1 MSVNWRK
8 SNGGLFEILR
18 QKDNNLLMI
27 LRGAAMNKNI
37 AVVAVSLILAIS
49 LVLGGCTAA
58 APAAEKAV
66 TPRTVNWRMATSWP
80 ADMYYYQAGAK
91 AVCDRVRVMSG
102 GKFIITPYPA
112 GSLMGA
118 FDVFDAV
125 SSGKVECMHSWPG
138 YWRSKELAAELFSS
152 IPNQMMTL
160 EWAVWLY
167 GPARG
172 IDLWKEL
179 YAKYNIVP
187 FPGGLVG
194 PEFGFFTTKPVRTLD
209 DFKGMKLRV
218 SGLAADVMKELGA
231 TAVLL
236 PADQIVAAMQK
247 GEIDGFEFSAP
258 YVDWPMGFEKVAKNV
273 VLPSWHQPSAMFEIG
288 VNAAAWKALPED
300 YQAIFEAA
308 CKEIS
313 MVDLM
318 AMQEGSNAAYKR
330 KYENAGVTITVLDFE
345 AIKTISTITDR
356 LADEQAAKDPFF
368 AKVLK
373 SQRDFRSDYRTW
385 ELWGDYNMY
394 PEKR

>member
-1 MSVNWRK
+1 
-8 SNGGLFEILR
+8 
-18 QKDNNLLMI
+18 
-27 LRGAAMNKNI
+27 MNKTI
-37 AVVAVSLILAIS
+37 AIAALS
-49 LVLGGCTAA
+49 LVLALCIAFGGCTTA
-58 APAAEKAV
+58 APAAEKLVA
-66 TPRTVNWRMATSWP
+66 PATVNWRMATSWP
-80 ADMYYYQAGAK
+80 TEMFYYQYGAK
-91 AVCDRVRVMSG
+91 AVCDRVKVMSA
-102 GKFIITPYPA
+102 GKFIITPYPPD
-112 GSLMGA
+112 SSMGA

-125 SSGKVECMHSWPG
+125 SAGKVECMHSWPG
-138 YWRSKELAAELFSS
+138 YWRSKAPAAELFSS
-152 IPNQMMTL
+152 IPNQMMMQ

-167 GPARG
+167 GPSRG

-209 DFKGMKLRV
+209 DFKGMRLRV

-231 TAVLL
+231 TTVLL

-258 YVDWPMGFEKVAKNV
+258 YVDWPMGFDKVAKYV

-288 VNAAAWKALPED
+288 VNADAWKALPAD
-300 YQAIFEAA
+300 YQAIFESA
-308 CKEIS
+308 CKEVS

-318 AMQEGSNAAYKR
+318 ARLEGSNASYK
-330 KYENAGVTITVLDFE
+330 KIYENAGVTITVLDFE
-345 AIKTISTITDR
+345 AVKTISAITDR

-368 AKVLK
+368 DKVLK
-373 SQRDFRSDYRTW
+373 SQRNFRSEYRTW

>member
-1 MSVNWRK
+1 M
-8 SNGGLFEILR
+8 
-18 QKDNNLLMI
+18 DNNLLMI
-27 LRGAAMNKNI
+27 FRSARMKKNVALSII
-37 AVVAVSLILAIS
+37 ALILAMS
-49 LVLGGCTAA
+49 LILGGCTAA
-58 APAAEKAV
+58 APAAEKA
-66 TPRTVNWRMATSWP
+66 TAPQTVKWRMATSWP
-80 ADMYYYQAGAK
+80 ADMYYYTAGAK
-91 AVCDRVRVMSG
+91 AVCDRVKVMSA

-112 GSLMGA
+112 DSLMGA
-118 FDVFDAV
+118 FDVFDGV
-125 SSGKVECMHSWPG
+125 STGKVECMHSWPG
-138 YWRSKELAAELFSS
+138 YWRSKEAGAELFSS

-167 GPARG
+167 GPSRG

-194 PEFGFFTTKPVRTLD
+194 PEFGFFTNKPVQTLD

-218 SGLAADVMKELGA
+218 SGMAADVMKSLGA
-231 TAVLL
+231 TTVLL
-236 PADQIVAAMQK
+236 PPGQIVAAMQK

-258 YVDWPMGFEKVAKNV
+258 YVDWPMGFEKVAKYV

-288 VNAAAWKALPED
+288 VNATAWKALPED
-300 YQAIFEAA
+300 YQAIFESA

-318 AMQEGSNAAYKR
+318 ALQEGSNAAYKK
-330 KYENAGVTITVLDFE
+330 KYENAGVTITVLDF
-345 AIKTISTITDR
+345 ASIKTLSEITDR
-356 LADEQAAKDPFF
+356 LSDEQAAKDPFF

-373 SQRDFRSDYRTW
+373 SQRDFRTEYRTW